1 MMKYSVKPLTEDS
14 RVFKVDHK
22 IAVKSVRFQNRY
34 GFMVAGHLYL
44 PENFDSQEKY
54 AAIVISGPFGAV
66 KEQASGLYAQTLAER
81 GFVTL
86 AFDQSM
92 TGESSGDVRNV
103 ASPDIFVEDFSAA
116 VDFLGTQ
123 QYVDREKIGALGIC
137 GLGSHALTAA
147 SIDVRIKA
155 VATSVMYDMAESMW
169 AGLNNSK
176 TEAQRDKEKQY
187 LAEMRWADVDQDTH
201 LGGLHELAFDENGQ
215 PVRAS
220 KLFPDELP
228 ADADPVTTEFFNY
241 YVKRAY
247 HPRSINSAKIWDATS
262 PWGYYNFP
270 LQERI
275 EKISAPKLIVT
286 GEKAHSRYMA
296 EAAYRRLADPKEL
309 VLVPGATHTD
319 LYDQMDKIPFDK
331 FESFF
336 KENLNN

>member
-1 MMKYSVKPLTEDS
+1 MSKLANDS
-14 RVFKVDHK
+14 RVFKIDPEIDVQN
-22 IAVKSVRFQNRY
+22 VRFENRY
-34 GFMVAGHLYL
+34 GYIIAGHLYL
-44 PENFDSQEKY
+44 PKNFEVGKKY
-54 AAIVISGPFGAV
+54 SAIAISGPFGAV

-81 GFVTL
+81 GFVTV

-92 TGESSGDVRNV
+92 TGESSGDRRNV

-116 VDFLGTQ
+116 VDFLGKQ
-123 QYVDREKIGALGIC
+123 SFVDRERIGILGIC

-169 AGLNNSK
+169 SGLNNSK
-176 TEAQRDKEKQY
+176 TEEECEKEKDY
-187 LAEMRWADVDQDTH
+187 LAQMRWEEVDSGRQI
-201 LGGLHELAFDENGQ
+201 GGYHELPFDENGN
-215 PVRAS
+215 PIRAN

-228 ADADPVTTEFFNY
+228 KDADPVTTEFFNY

-247 HPRSINSAKIWDATS
+247 HPRSINSAMIWDATS

-270 LQERI
+270 LQQKI
-275 EKISAPKLIVT
+275 EKIRAPKLIVT
-286 GEKAHSRYMA
+286 GAIAHSRYMA
-296 EAAYRRLADPKEL
+296 EDAYERLTEPKEL
-309 VLVPGATHTD
+309 VEVPNATHTD

-336 KENLNN
+336 KENLK

>member
-1 MMKYSVKPLTEDS
+1 MKYSVQPLAEDT
-14 RVFKVDHK
+14 RVFKVNSEIK
-22 IAVKSVRFQNRY
+22 VKSVRFQNRY
-34 GFMVAGHLYL
+34 GFMVAGDLYL
-44 PENFDSQEKY
+44 PADFDETKKY

-86 AFDQSM
+86 AFDQST
-92 TGESSGDVRNV
+92 TGESSGDIRNV

-123 QYVDREKIGALGIC
+123 NYVDREKIGAIGIC
-137 GLGSHALTAA
+137 GLGSHVLTAA

-169 AGLNNSK
+169 SGLNNSK
-176 TEAQRDKEKQY
+176 TEEERDREKKY
-187 LAEMRWADVDQDTH
+187 LADIRWEDVDNDTH
-201 LGGLHELAFDENGQ
+201 VGGYHELPFDKNGQ
-215 PVRAS
+215 PVRAN

-247 HPRSINSAKIWDATS
+247 HPRAINSAAIWDATS

-270 LQERI
+270 LQQRI
-275 EKISAPKLIVT
+275 EKITAPKLIVT
-286 GEKAHSRYMA
+286 GANAHSRYMA
-296 EAAYRRLADPKEL
+296 EATYERLTDPKEL
-309 VLVPGATHTD
+309 VLVPNATHTD

-336 KENLNN
+336 KENLA